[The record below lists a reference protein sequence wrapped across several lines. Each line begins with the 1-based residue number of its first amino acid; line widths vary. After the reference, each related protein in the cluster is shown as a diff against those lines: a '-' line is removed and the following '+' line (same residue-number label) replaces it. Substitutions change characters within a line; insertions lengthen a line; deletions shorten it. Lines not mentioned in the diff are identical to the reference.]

1 MGKRLIRI
9 NVTQLTTDTAL
20 FLGKQGSIV
29 LKNGSVFVGIFLK
42 YEQSILQLQDF
53 GHQIHFFNLDEINEL
68 VLDQI
73 ATY

>member
-9 NVTQLTTDTAL
+9 NASQLTSDTAL

-29 LKNGSVFVGIFLK
+29 LKNGSVFAGVFLN
-42 YEQSILQLQDF
+42 YETPILLVQDF
-53 GHQIHFFNLDEINEL
+53 GHKNHFFNLEDINEL